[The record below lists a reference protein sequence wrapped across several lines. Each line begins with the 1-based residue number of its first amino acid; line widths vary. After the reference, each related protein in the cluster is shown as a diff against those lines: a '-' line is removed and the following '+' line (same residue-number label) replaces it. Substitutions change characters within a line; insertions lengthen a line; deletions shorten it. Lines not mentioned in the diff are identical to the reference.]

1 MFTVHNPVDGVVPIM
16 YSAQMWSPSRVEAKE
31 STTPEAAMSKL
42 ADTDTPL
49 LKKVVGL
56 PKESRAAT

>member
-1 MFTVHNPVDGVVPIM
+1 MFTVHNPVDVVVRIM
-16 YSAQMWSPSRVEAKE
+16 YSALMWSPSREEAKE
-31 STTPEAAMSKL
+31 STMPKAAMSKL
-42 ADTDTPL
+42 ADTETPL